1 MTYSARLSNSF
12 FGEWE
17 LYVVTDRTSLEWPDH
32 SFGRTGPVPT
42 VQERVD
48 ALAAL
53 GFVLADDAGWEW
65 QERPT
70 GITDRVRLLASV
82 DVQHRDGAS

>member
-1 MTYSARLSNSF
+1 MTYGARLFNGF

-17 LYVVTDRTSLEWPDH
+17 LYVVTDGSSLEWPDH

-48 ALAAL
+48 ALVAL
-53 GFVLADDAGWEW
+53 GFVLADDAEWEW
-65 QERPT
+65 QELPT
-70 GITDRVRLLASV
+70 GVADRVRLLASV
-82 DVQHRDGAS
+82 DVQYRDGAA